1 MDRLDEKP
9 RSTSPLVNAL
19 ARVAAR
25 PYAVLTVLAMA
36 FFAILIVYPL
46 GRIVFRTFIQDGQ
59 FSLADVIS
67 VFSAPWLPTVL
78 FNTVVVVGVS
88 TVIAVAVGVVLAWVN
103 ERTDAGFGTLGT
115 ILPVIPLL
123 LPGVAIAI
131 GWVFIGA
138 PRVGYINGLL
148 SMLPAPLN
156 WLQVNINSWGGLIF
170 VFSLNGIP
178 YVYLVVSAALK
189 NVDPALEEASRIS
202 GAGLLRTLRS
212 VSLPVVGPAIIS
224 ATLLAF
230 INGLGTFSTAVI
242 IGTPAQV
249 DLLTTRIVTAL
260 TRSFPPDFAAAQ
272 ILSLIMLVAVGFVW
286 WGQTQVA
293 RSGRF
298 VALGGKASGSAML
311 PLGRWRWL
319 ARSYTIVV
327 ILVTTILPATAL
339 LIVALQPY
347 WTPTIDIASFSLRNF
362 NEVLFVNRVTVPAF
376 QNSVMLAFV
385 GASIAMAI
393 AILSAVFMSGKRNW
407 LGSSVDFFLKVPAI
421 LPHLIIAVGLLLSFG
436 GAPFYLSGTP
446 LILLLALVVMYI
458 SPGAIAA
465 SSAVD
470 QVGNDLKEAS
480 RIAGASEG
488 RTVWRVVMPLSL
500 GGFVAGWT
508 IVFVHMMGD
517 LSAAAILAGLKTP
530 VVGYA
535 MLEIWE
541 SGTFGVL
548 AAFSVVLCIANLT
561 IVGLMMGLINLY
573 RKYAF

>member
-1 MDRLDEKP
+1 
-9 RSTSPLVNAL
+9 
-19 ARVAAR
+19 
-25 PYAVLTVLAMA
+25 
-36 FFAILIVYPL
+36 
-46 GRIVFRTFIQDGQ
+46 
-59 FSLADVIS
+59 
-67 VFSAPWLPTVL
+67 
-78 FNTVVVVGVS
+78 
-88 TVIAVAVGVVLAWVN
+88 
-103 ERTDAGFGTLGT
+103 
-115 ILPVIPLL
+115 
-123 LPGVAIAI
+123 
-131 GWVFIGA
+131 
-138 PRVGYINGLL
+138 
-148 SMLPAPLN
+148 
-156 WLQVNINSWGGLIF
+156 
-170 VFSLNGIP
+170 
-178 YVYLVVSAALK
+178 
-189 NVDPALEEASRIS
+189 
-202 GAGLLRTLRS
+202 
-212 VSLPVVGPAIIS
+212 
-224 ATLLAF
+224 
-230 INGLGTFSTAVI
+230 
-242 IGTPAQV
+242 
-249 DLLTTRIVTAL
+249 
-260 TRSFPPDFAAAQ
+260 
-272 ILSLIMLVAVGFVW
+272 
-286 WGQTQVA
+286 
-293 RSGRF
+293 
-298 VALGGKASGSAML
+298 
-311 PLGRWRWL
+311 
-319 ARSYTIVV
+319 
-327 ILVTTILPATAL
+327 
-339 LIVALQPY
+339 LQPY

-548 AAFSVVLCIANLT
+548 AAFSVVLCTANLT